1 MNNQI
6 DEITKKAIEILG
18 KPYARHLVPDEA
30 GGYVASIQEFPGC
43 VADGNTAEEAIGN
56 LNHAATS
63 WIEAALSTGYD
74 IKEPVDFYGY
84 SGKIALRLPRG
95 LHKQVAELA
104 ELEESS
110 VNQLLVTAIA
120 NYTGNKQAFR
130 MCSEVLVSE
139 VRKVI
144 SEGLVFLYRNG
155 PSTFTI
161 AMQPSRVGYYS
172 DITVSDAIIAS
183 EVVYPQFNKPLLE
196 MSHT

>member
-1 MNNQI
+1 MNNQV

-43 VADGNTAEEAIGN
+43 VADGNTAEEAIGK

-63 WIEAALSTGYD
+63 WIEAALSTGYE
-74 IKEPVDFYGY
+74 IREPVDFSGY

-120 NYTGNKQAFR
+120 NYVGEKHVQLR
-130 MCSEVLVSE
+130 MTEVMRSEIRNIMSD
-139 VRKVI
+139 
-144 SEGLVFLYRNG
+144 GLVTFYRNNPWTLLITSSARHRFG
-155 PSTFTI
+155 YNTDTTFDG
-161 AMQPSRVGYYS
+161 Q
-172 DITVSDAIIAS
+172 
-183 EVVYPQFNKPLLE
+183 VVTAKTYQLGAL
-196 MSHT
+196 SQ